1 MLMRYRG
8 APARVLRLGAVI
20 AACYPHVMPVVTHRR
35 TIASH
40 FVREMLGGAERRGE
54 NIAWF
59 LDQVG
64 ISPPI
69 LDQPRA
75 RVPFEQVMRLL
86 QLLWQ
91 HLDDELMGFTRR
103 PLPYGSFA
111 MMCCAVLPCVT
122 LRHAL
127 QRANRFYKLV
137 QGGRPHMRLVGE
149 GERASIVMDES
160 DLDDPDHLVTVFM
173 LIAWHRF
180 CCWLIGQHIPLT
192 EVRFSYGALA
202 YSRDYDPI
210 FAAPLHFRAGET
222 ALCFAASYLE
232 MPLVQDESSL
242 DVFLHNSAHELLWRR
257 EHGNR
262 LGGRIRRM
270 LGRDKEGAALD
281 LDTAAKRLKMSPQT
295 LRRHLHQEGS
305 SFLQIKDHW
314 RRDLAI
320 SLLAETTLA
329 VAEIARRTGFS
340 EPSTFHRA
348 FKKWTGV
355 QPSAYRG

>member
-1 MLMRYRG
+1 MMDAISRAGSRQFTY
-8 APARVLRLGAVI
+8 I
-20 AACYPHVMPVVTHRR
+20 MPVTHSR

-40 FVREMLGGAERRGE
+40 FVCEILRGAERRGE
-54 NIAWF
+54 NIVWY

-64 ISPPI
+64 IPPAI
-69 LDQPRA
+69 LQQTRA
-75 RVPFEQVMRLL
+75 RVPFEQVTRLM

-91 HLDDELMGFTRR
+91 RLDDELLGFTRR

-111 MMCCAVLPCVT
+111 MMCCAVLPCLT
-122 LRHAL
+122 LQHAL
-127 QRANRFYKLV
+127 RRANRYYHLI
-137 QGGRPHMRLVGE
+137 QRGRPHMRLRCAGE
-149 GERASIVMDES
+149 CAAIVLDEN

-180 CCWLIGQHIPLT
+180 CSWLIGQDIPLT
-192 EVRFSYGALA
+192 EVRFSYAALA
-202 YSRDYDPI
+202 HRRDYDPV
-210 FAAPLHFRAGET
+210 FAAPLQFRSGET

-232 MPLVQDESSL
+232 MPLVQDEASL
-242 DVFLHNSAHELLWRR
+242 DVFLHNSAHELLWR
-257 EHGNR
+257 HGPAGR
-262 LGGRIRRM
+262 LSGHIRRM
-270 LGRDKEGAALD
+270 LSQNDQGAALD
-281 LDTAAKRLKMSPQT
+281 LETAARRLKMSPQT
-295 LRRHLHQEGS
+295 LRRRLHQEGV
-305 SFLQIKDHW
+305 SFLQIKDRW

-320 SLLAETTLA
+320 SLLAETKLG